1 MSAPLVGL
9 SRVSIGRR
17 VRQWQLSYID
27 NDQRQERHQ
36 RDASLSV
43 RRPAAIGQRRSLRS
57 THETVPVGEKKKNIY
72 LLALLQ
78 MAKTKAF

>member
-1 MSAPLVGL
+1 M
-9 SRVSIGRR
+9 SIGRR

-57 THETVPVGEKKKNIY
+57 THETVPVGKKKIHIFTCFAANGEDESVLIAAR
-72 LLALLQ
+72 L
-78 MAKTKAF
+78 